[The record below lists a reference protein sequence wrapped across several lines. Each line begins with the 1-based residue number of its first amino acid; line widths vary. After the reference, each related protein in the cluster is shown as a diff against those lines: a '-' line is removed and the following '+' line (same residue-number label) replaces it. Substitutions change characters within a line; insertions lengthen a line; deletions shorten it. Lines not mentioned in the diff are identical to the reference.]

1 LKHGTIARN
10 ARAVNNH
17 MRALGASATL
27 TGAACV
33 LMGCPSTATT
43 TGYTPIT
50 GIVIRSSALVAGYGC
65 GTGPSQVY
73 RYAAIVYFAADGG
86 AQATLVA
93 NVFDCFTDGVFENL
107 PVADGG
113 GQDFIVSIRAYNF
126 ASFPR
131 ELQCLPT
138 GGPCAAQDPMT
149 LLADAARAT
158 WATTCAAT
166 QQQGIPVLA
175 VCQPLA
181 PQEAGTDAESDSMA
195 AVEAGAMADAKV
207 DATAEAGAMADAE
220 AGAVADAEAGAVAD
234 AEAGAGP
241 DAKSPGPDATSD

>member
-1 LKHGTIARN
+1 
-10 ARAVNNH
+10 
-17 MRALGASATL
+17 MRALGAAAAL

-33 LMGCPSTATT
+33 LTGCPSSATT

-73 RYAAIVYFAADGG
+73 RYGAIVYFATEAG

-126 ASFPR
+126 ASFPP
-131 ELQCLPT
+131 ELQCAPT
-138 GGPCAAQDPMT
+138 GGQCPAQDPTT

-181 PQEAGTDAESDSMA
+181 PQDVGADAASDSMA
-195 AVEAGAMADAKV
+195 DVEAGAIVDAEADATADAEVSAMAD
-207 DATAEAGAMADAE
+207 AEAGAMADAE
-220 AGAVADAEAGAVAD
+220 AGAGS
-234 AEAGAGP
+234 
-241 DAKSPGPDATSD
+241 DAKSPGPDAPTSD

>member
-10 ARAVNNH
+10 ARAVNKH
-17 MRALGASATL
+17 IRALGASATL
-27 TGAACV
+27 TGAVACA
-33 LMGCPSTATT
+33 LTGCPSSATT

-65 GTGPSQVY
+65 GRGPGQVY
-73 RYAAIVYFAADGG
+73 RYAAIVYFATEGG
-86 AQATLVA
+86 AQGTLVA

-107 PVADGG
+107 PVSDGG

-126 ASFPR
+126 ASFPP
-131 ELQCLPT
+131 ELQCQPT
-138 GGPCAAQDPMT
+138 GGPCAAQDPTT

-181 PQEAGTDAESDSMA
+181 PQD
-195 AVEAGAMADAKV
+195 AGADAASDGMAD
-207 DATAEAGAMADAE
+207 AEAGALADAALADAE
-220 AGAVADAEAGAVAD
+220 AGAVADAEAG
-234 AEAGAGP
+234 GGS
-241 DAKSPGPDATSD
+241 DAKSPGPDAATSD